1 MFEFIIIGAVGILF
15 SIFGYLIMVKK
26 KTSLIHDYHLRGVK
40 DIKNYCSFMGGC
52 LFLLGVVFIVFSIL
66 GFTEILTFAQMQL
79 SIFIVCIADVVA
91 LFCYTRKICRAYTLG
106 SIKLLSLKL
115 LKFSHCYMR

>member
-1 MFEFIIIGAVGILF
+1 MFEFIIIVAVGILF
-15 SIFGYLIMVKK
+15 SVFGYLIMVKK

-52 LFLLGVVFIVFSIL
+52 LFLLGVVFI

-79 SIFIVCIADVVA
+79 SIFILCILDVVA
-91 LFCYTRKICRAYTLG
+91 LFVIQE
-106 SIKLLSLKL
+106 
-115 LKFSHCYMR
+115 KFAGHIF

>member
-15 SIFGYLIMVKK
+15 SVFGYLIMVKK

-52 LFLLGVVFIVFSIL
+52 LFLLGIVFI
-66 GFTEILTFAQMQL
+66 GFTGILTFAQMQL
-79 SIFIVCIADVVA
+79 SIFILCILDVVA
-91 LFCYTRKICRAYTLG
+91 LLVIQE
-106 SIKLLSLKL
+106 
-115 LKFSHCYMR
+115 KFAGHIF

>member
-15 SIFGYLIMVKK
+15 SVFGYLIMVKK
-26 KTSLIHDYHLRGVK
+26 KTNLIHDYHLRGVK

-52 LFLLGVVFIVFSIL
+52 LFLLGVVFI

-79 SIFIVCIADVVA
+79 SIFILCILDVVA
-91 LFCYTRKICRAYTLG
+91 LLVIQE
-106 SIKLLSLKL
+106 
-115 LKFSHCYMR
+115 KFAGHIL

>member
-79 SIFIVCIADVVA
+79 SIFILCILDVIA
-91 LFCYTRKICRAYTLG
+91 LFVIQE
-106 SIKLLSLKL
+106 
-115 LKFSHCYMR
+115 KFAGHIL